1 VTELFHL
8 PRPRTPE
15 GVPASVELLESTHVP
30 WRTGMVRG
38 LPAPPPLL
46 EMGWHPTPNSGPVW
60 EALLTRPQA
69 VAHPTPKEHW
79 LWGLPEWRR
88 PVGPQGFQ
96 DVRLEEVLGWVQGA
110 SGGQAQIKSRG
121 EAKRH
126 YALPRL
132 PAWEAALHALR
143 AWGKEDVLHELD
155 GGTLYIGPLDGSPH
169 ASVRHRVAEEVAVL
183 RRLAEGR
190 YYLLLPPMPRLRLY
204 HLVEVD
210 HPGFRGVLRVV
221 EHRLH
226 LSGREAVHE
235 VYGRAV

>member
-1 VTELFHL
+1 VRLFHL

-15 GVPASVELLESTHVP
+15 GVPSLVEVAESPHVP
-30 WRTGMVRG
+30 WRWGLVRG
-38 LPAPPPLL
+38 LERPPSRLVVDDEPLL
-46 EMGWHPTPNSGPVW
+46 AG
-60 EALLTRPQA
+60 QA
-69 VAHPTPKEHW
+69 VARLPAQEW
-79 LWGLPEWRR
+79 ALWGLPEWRR

-110 SGGQAQIKSRG
+110 CGGKALIKSQG

-190 YYLLLPPMPRLRLY
+190 HYLLLPPMPRLRLY
-204 HLVEVD
+204 HLLEVD

-226 LSGREAVHE
+226 LSGREALHE
-235 VYGRAV
+235 VYGRAL

>member
-1 VTELFHL
+1 VRLFHL

-15 GVPASVELLESTHVP
+15 GVPSLVEVAESPHVP
-30 WRTGMVRG
+30 WRWGLVRG
-38 LPAPPPLL
+38 LERPPSRLVVDDEPLL
-46 EMGWHPTPNSGPVW
+46 MG
-60 EALLTRPQA
+60 QA
-69 VAHPTPKEHW
+69 VARLPAQEW
-79 LWGLPEWRR
+79 ALWGLPEWRR

-96 DVRLEEVLGWVQGA
+96 DVRLEEVLGWV
-110 SGGQAQIKSRG
+110 RG
-121 EAKRH
+121 
-126 YALPRL
+126 
-132 PAWEAALHALR
+132 

-204 HLVEVD
+204 HLLEVD

-226 LSGREAVHE
+226 LSGRDALHE